1 MHSLT
6 STTLLANVFKVQS
19 VFELQMEWVDVNRG
33 QGVKG
38 QILCKAGFKIDMRV
52 PAGRLQWPAS
62 EFFCRACAV
71 KVHLSVQ
78 KPSQ

>member
-38 QILCKAGFKIDMRV
+38 QIL
-52 PAGRLQWPAS
+52 
-62 EFFCRACAV
+62 
-71 KVHLSVQ
+71 
-78 KPSQ
+78 